1 MSQLARNTKT
11 VETDGPP
18 AGAVPMMSGLLVVL
32 LGETGFVAVTEG
44 VFSIRSDTNVID
56 PLDVSVLEHADVLPT
71 ASLDRAQYVVELLT
85 TNGTGMPAPTKL
97 AAGPDATGDPVQ
109 LAFVKIETVD
119 GDSVVSAVPLR
130 SGLDVVLLGDTGSVP
145 RKLGVGSD
153 RSDTKVI
160 EPLDA
165 RVLEQSEMLPAA
177 SLERAQYVVELLTA
191 SGTEMPAAMKL
202 TADPDATGEPVQPA
216 FVKIETTDVDG
227 PVSAIPATAGLNV
240 VLLGEAGDVVSRLGT
255 DSN

>member
-1 MSQLARNTKT
+1 
-11 VETDGPP
+11 
-18 AGAVPMMSGLLVVL
+18 
-32 LGETGFVAVTEG
+32 

-56 PLDVSVLEHADVLPT
+56 PLEVSVLEQADVLPT

-97 AAGPDATGDPVQ
+97 AAG
-109 LAFVKIETVD
+109 
-119 GDSVVSAVPLR
+119 
-130 SGLDVVLLGDTGSVP
+130 
-145 RKLGVGSD
+145 
-153 RSDTKVI
+153 
-160 EPLDA
+160 
-165 RVLEQSEMLPAA
+165 
-177 SLERAQYVVELLTA
+177 
-191 SGTEMPAAMKL
+191 
-202 TADPDATGEPVQPA
+202 PDATGEPVQPA